1 METLSL
7 VGVGEVINDSKST
20 CWSATHAALRTSGP
34 GTHLIAGG
42 RSKAEDPI
50 ALKALLK
57 QNRVSVYLI
66 GECAEALAAVWSGA
80 AAHCECCGTL
90 EQAVERVWQRR
101 DISQPLLFSPGCAS
115 FDQFESYAQRGEV
128 FRQLVM
134 QRAGKKPLPP
144 NER

>member
-1 METLSL
+1 
-7 VGVGEVINDSKST
+7 
-20 CWSATHAALRTSGP
+20 
-34 GTHLIAGG
+34 
-42 RSKAEDPI
+42 
-50 ALKALLK
+50 
-57 QNRVSVYLI
+57 
-66 GECAEALAAVWSGA
+66 
-80 AAHCECCGTL
+80 
-90 EQAVERVWQRR
+90 VERVWQRR